1 MLRNTKQGYGWV
13 AVVLHWTIAILIV
26 GQWVLGKVMKHLVD
40 QRLSFDL
47 VQWHKSFGLLILSLV
62 VFRLLWR
69 LVNPRPELP
78 ADMGGLE
85 LQAARWTHRAL
96 YALMVLLPLS
106 GWAIVSTTMLEI
118 PTFAFYLFVVPDL
131 PLRRSDAAET
141 LWTSVHEALGW
152 VLLALVAL
160 HVAAAARHH
169 FLLRDD
175 VLRRMLRPVVPTKT
189 Q

>member
-1 MLRNTKQGYGWV
+1 
-13 AVVLHWTIAILIV
+13 
-26 GQWVLGKVMKHLVD
+26 
-40 QRLSFDL
+40 
-47 VQWHKSFGLLILSLV
+47 
-62 VFRLLWR
+62 
-69 LVNPRPELP
+69 
-78 ADMGGLE
+78 MGGLE